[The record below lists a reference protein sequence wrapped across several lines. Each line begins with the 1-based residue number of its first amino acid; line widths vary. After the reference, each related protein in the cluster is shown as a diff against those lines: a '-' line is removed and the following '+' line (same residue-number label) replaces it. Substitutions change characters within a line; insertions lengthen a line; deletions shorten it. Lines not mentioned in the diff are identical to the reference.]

1 MATLSSLVG
10 GSSGGFTD
18 GARNTTEMWNSFK
31 NGGYT
36 WTVPTNFDNSVSV
49 KVYCWGCGGNSGQ
62 DDSSGNSY
70 GGGGGGLAI
79 KEVTGLSAGDTVTVT
94 IGEAGHKTHNS
105 RGGITSFG
113 SHCSAN
119 GGNDGQNASTP
130 PSNPNSTGEN
140 SNPQQSIDSG
150 YGQGGVGV
158 GGDINRRGGQ
168 GGVGSNNPGSG
179 GGGGGA
185 SAPNPQ
191 GHKDGYRGG
200 YYDSYSGGSGASINF
215 PGVRPYTSY
224 TGAAGSGTAQV
235 GSSNRWSATTYR
247 AHAGQGGAGLNG
259 AGGRG
264 ATANTY
270 SNAWMWVCPAVDGH
284 GTAIWGANHIFLGGG
299 GGGAGCST
307 KQSSER
313 CGSNGGCGGPGAGG
327 GAVHSYESSNDVA
340 WWVGGTG
347 GVLGG
352 GGGGG
357 QYCTGGSGGNAG
369 GAGASG
375 YDGRVG
381 GNQASGSSSGT
392 DWWGSQRGGDG
403 LIFIQYK
410 VT

>member
-18 GARNTTEMWNSFK
+18 GARNATEMWNSFK
-31 NGGYT
+31 SGGYT
-36 WTVPTNFDNSVSV
+36 WTVPANFDNSVSV

-79 KEVTGLSAGDTVTVT
+79 KEVTGLSAGDTVAVT
-94 IGEAGHKTHNS
+94 IGEAGNKTHNS

-119 GGNDGQNASTP
+119 GGNDGQNSSTP

-140 SNPQQSIDSG
+140 SNPQQNVDSG
-150 YGQGGVGV
+150 YGQGGIGV

-168 GGVGSNNPGSG
+168 GGVGANNPSSG

-200 YYDSYSGGSGASINF
+200 HYDSYSGGSGASINF

-224 TGAAGSGTAQV
+224 CGAAGSGTAQM

-327 GAVHSYESSNDVA
+327 GSNDTA
-340 WWVGGTG
+340 WWTGGTG
-347 GVLGG
+347 GILGG

>member
-10 GSSGGFTD
+10 GGSGGGFTD
-18 GARNTTEMWNSFK
+18 GARNATEMWNSY
-31 NGGYT
+31 GSYT
-36 WTVPTNFDNSVSV
+36 WTVPSNFDNSVAL
-49 KVYCWGCGGNSGQ
+49 KIYCWGAGGNSGI
-62 DDSSGNSY
+62 DDSQGNSY

-79 KEVTGLSAGDTVTVT
+79 KEITSLSAGDTVAVT
-94 IGEAGHKTHNS
+94 IGEASNGDHNS
-105 RGGITSFG
+105 RGGVTSFG
-113 SHCSAN
+113 GHCSAN
-119 GGNDGQNASTP
+119 AGNDGQNPAN
-130 PSNPNSTGEN
+130 PSGNPMSTGEN
-140 SNPQQSIDSG
+140 SNPQASINSG

-168 GGVGSNNPGSG
+168 GGVGGNSPGSG
-179 GGGGGA
+179 GGGGGG
-185 SAPNPQ
+185 SAPHPQ

-200 YYDSYSGGSGASINF
+200 NYDSYSGGSGASINF
-215 PGVRPYTSY
+215 PGSRPNASY
-224 TGAAGSGTAQV
+224 TGTGGAGTASQ
-235 GSSNRWSATTYR
+235 GSSNRWGATTYR
-247 AHAGQGGAGLNG
+247 SNAGQGGAGLNG

-270 SNAWMWVCPAVDGH
+270 SNAWTFCCPATDGH

-299 GGGAGCST
+299 GGGGGCCT

-313 CGSNGGCGGPGAGG
+313 AGSNGGCGGPGAGG
-327 GAVHSYESSNDVA
+327 GGCHSYESSNDVA

-369 GAGASG
+369 GAGSNG

-381 GNQASGSSSGT
+381 YNQASNNYNN
-392 DWWGSQRGGDG
+392 WWGSQRGGDG